1 MKRALL
7 LLLITSFISLGV
19 SSCVTVNR
27 GGSYR
32 ASSNDYNEDLTV
44 GKVQKEIRKGM
55 SGAEVIQALGQP
67 NVVTSDENGLVT
79 WVYDKIATEANY
91 SETSDA
97 LFLFIYGRTNTTSN
111 YSMTQK
117 TLTVVIKLRDDKV
130 ESFSYHA
137 SKF

>member
-1 MKRALL
+1 MKRLF
-7 LLLITSFISLGV
+7 LLIAIFGTVSLLAT
-19 SSCVTVNR
+19 SCVTVSGSGTYR
-27 GGSYR
+27 G
-32 ASSNDYNEDLTV
+32 SSNDYSDDLTA

-67 NVVTSDENGLVT
+67 NIVTSDETGLTT

-91 SETSDA
+91 SQSSDA
-97 LFLFIYGRTNTTSN
+97 LFLFIYGRTNTSSN
-111 YSMTQK
+111 YTMTQK

-130 ESFSYHA
+130 DSFSYHA

>member
-1 MKRALL
+1 MKRVLIFLTLL
-7 LLLITSFISLGV
+7 GVISLSV
-19 SSCVTVNR
+19 TSCITV
-27 GGSYR
+27 GGSGSYR
-32 ASSNDYNEDLTV
+32 ASSNEYSDDLTA

-67 NVVTSDENGLVT
+67 NIVTSDENGLTT

-91 SETSDA
+91 SQSSDA
-97 LFLFIYGRTNTTSN
+97 LFLFIYGRTNTSSN
-111 YSMTQK
+111 YTMTQK

>member
-1 MKRALL
+1 MKRIFLL
-7 LLLITSFISLGV
+7 LTVFWTISIMV
-19 SSCVTVNR
+19 SSCVSVS
-27 GGSYR
+27 GSGSYR
-32 ASSNDYNEDLTV
+32 ASSNEYSDELTP
-44 GKVQKEIRKGM
+44 GKVQREIRKGM

-67 NVVTSDENGLVT
+67 NIVTTDENGLTT

-91 SETSDA
+91 SQSADA
-97 LFLFIYGRTNTTSN
+97 LFLFIYGRTTTSSN
-111 YSMTQK
+111 YTMTQK

>member
-7 LLLITSFISLGV
+7 LLFITSFISLGV

-27 GGSYR
+27 SGNYR